1 MSPDRPFT
9 TEPAIDVSRAA
20 SGDGTG
26 DPGAVAVLAT
36 ASIDR
41 GSESGRSGVTTH
53 RPSVAADPRVS
64 RGATAAGVLGALGL
78 VLGCFGLLGQGERC
92 LVDARFRSPDA
103 TLRTYWQAMRRGDAE
118 IVWACFTEGRD
129 DLPVP
134 GQLWFLPPTERL
146 EIAELHLIPVA
157 PGRVIVTYEV
167 RYVPRGLSE
176 LRSFRTGDEMVR
188 AGGEWRISRPIGDA
202 SMPDPEPIP
211 RPVDS

>member
-1 MSPDRPFT
+1 MSPDPPFT
-9 TEPAIDVSRAA
+9 TESAPVHED
-20 SGDGTG
+20 
-26 DPGAVAVLAT
+26 AVASDTPIPTTSSALE
-36 ASIDR
+36 R
-41 GSESGRSGVTTH
+41 GTEPVPSGVPSGG
-53 RPSVAADPRVS
+53 PSVAVGS
-64 RGATAAGVLGALGL
+64 RDSRRHSVTGVLGALGL

-146 EIAELHLIPVA
+146 EIANLHMIPVA

-167 RYVPRGLSE
+167 RYVPRGLNE

-188 AGGEWRISRPIGDA
+188 AAGEWRISRPIGDA